1 MTSLQEIWT
10 WNGANLA
17 SAATAWLL
25 GPSQTR
31 QAWRSPLPCPALDD
45 LEGRGM
51 AEKIIVG
58 CWHPI
63 GRHDAAAIEQQEFP
77 SRYVG
82 RWDLICRYDAAAIEQ
97 QEFSLHQHSNATS
110 DDVTSHPFA
119 VGGRV

>member
-1 MTSLQEIWT
+1 MGRIWHRLQLRGSWAHRRHAKLGEAHSLVPPWMIWKV
-10 WNGANLA
+10 GV
-17 SAATAWLL
+17 
-25 GPSQTR
+25 
-31 QAWRSPLPCPALDD
+31 WRRS
-45 LEGRGM
+45 
-51 AEKIIVG
+51 IIVG